1 MPWKDTRVLDER
13 MKFIVAYLEGE
24 SSLSEVC
31 RHFGVSRSTGRKWIH
46 RYREYGP
53 AGLCDRSRA
62 PLRHPNATGPDV
74 VSLLIRAKLQHP
86 TWGPRK
92 LTPWLKRR
100 HPEAELPAP
109 STAGDILRRH
119 GLVRPRKRVRRTA
132 PWTQPFAE
140 CAAPNET
147 WCIDFKG
154 WFRTQ
159 DGIRCDP
166 LTISDAHSRQLL
178 CCQGMRSQNG
188 AAVRTI
194 MKRVFR
200 EYGLPATIR
209 SDNGTPFASTALGG
223 LSRLSIWWIKLGIVP
238 ERIAP
243 GHPEQNGRHERMHAT
258 LKLEAINPPKAT
270 LRTQQK
276 EFDRFRKEYN
286 EERPHESHDQNP
298 PASVYKTSERNY
310 PSRISEI
317 EYGPETTVRRVR
329 TNGEIKWKGEL
340 VYLSEALVGEP
351 VGLIPVSDRQ
361 WAISFGPMKICVI
374 DDETHQII
382 RIPPEWTPKVVTMS
396 PV

>member
-1 MPWKDTRVLDER
+1 VPWKETRVLDER
-13 MKFIVAYLEGE
+13 MKFVVAFLEGE

-31 RHFGVSRSTGRKWIH
+31 RRFGVSRNTGRKWIY

-53 AGLCDRSRA
+53 EGFYDRSRA
-62 PLRHPNATGPDV
+62 PLRHPNATDSDV

-92 LTPWLKRR
+92 LAPWLKQR
-100 HPEAELPAP
+100 HPKAELPAP
-109 STAGDILRRH
+109 STTGDILRRH
-119 GLVRPRKRVRRTA
+119 GIVRPRKRVRRTA

-178 CCQGMRSQNG
+178 CCEGMRSQNG
-188 AAVRTI
+188 NAVRTI

-238 ERIAP
+238 ER
-243 GHPEQNGRHERMHAT
+243 MHAT
-258 LKLEAINPPKAT
+258 LKAEAIDPPKVTIHA
-270 LRTQQK
+270 QQK
-276 EFDRFRKEYN
+276 AFDRFRKEYN

-298 PASVYKTSERNY
+298 PASIYKPSERSY
-310 PSRISEI
+310 PSRIRKI
-317 EYGPETTVRRVR
+317 EYGSETIVRRVR
-329 TNGEIKWKGEL
+329 TNGEIKWKEEL
-340 VYLSEALVGEP
+340 IYLSEALVGEP
-351 VGLIPVSDRQ
+351 VGLVPVNNRHWMVCFGQ
-361 WAISFGPMKICVI
+361 WTQSEQVPIFATRLGLALLPS
-374 DDETHQII
+374 TL
-382 RIPPEWTPKVVTMS
+382 
-396 PV
+396 